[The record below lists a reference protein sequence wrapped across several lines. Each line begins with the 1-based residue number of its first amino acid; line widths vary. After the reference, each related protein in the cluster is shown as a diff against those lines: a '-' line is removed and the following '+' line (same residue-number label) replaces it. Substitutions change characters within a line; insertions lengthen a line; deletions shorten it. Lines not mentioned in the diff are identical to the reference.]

1 MRICEVIKTIKPL
14 TAQQLRIKSLQA
26 QRDRAATQLR
36 AERQRQ
42 QQQRAQER
50 LRAAQAAI
58 AKAAV

>member
-26 QRDRAATQLR
+26 QKDRATTQLR

-42 QQQRAQER
+42 QQQRSQER
-50 LRAAQAAI
+50 LRTAQTAV
-58 AKAAV
+58 AKVVV